1 MSKLS
6 KRRIM
11 RILKRHCVTMKA
23 EIFRPVADEFGDTKA
38 MEKHGEYEVYLAQL
52 LHRYNPYV
60 DLSIS
65 DDNTVYRRRTP
76 MAILPY
82 DHEPDIKQMDVARI
96 DGHDYTV
103 SFAENMKG
111 YYYLLSLVPEE

>member
-6 KRRIM
+6 KRRIR
-11 RILKRHCVTMKA
+11 RILERHCVLARA
-23 EIFRPVADEFGDTKA
+23 EHFRPYTDEFGDVSG
-38 MEKHGEYEVYLAQL
+38 MNRCGEYDVYLSQL

-60 DLSIS
+60 DLRIS
-65 DDNTVYRRRTP
+65 DETVVNRRHTP

-82 DHEPDIKQMDVARI
+82 DAEPDIKQFDIVRI

-111 YYYLLSLVPEE
+111 YYYLLSLVAAE